1 MTRCY
6 CRAIM
11 AALVI
16 VFAWLSFSWAK
27 IAITVLGVILIGSA
41 LSGTCCCAV
50 RREAKEQEQA
60 NPQS

>member
-1 MTRCY
+1 MSRCY

-27 IAITVLGVILIGSA
+27 IVLTILGVLLIGSA
-41 LSGTCCCAV
+41 LAGTCCCAA
-50 RREAKEQEQA
+50 RREAGKQA
-60 NPQS
+60 QSSPQT